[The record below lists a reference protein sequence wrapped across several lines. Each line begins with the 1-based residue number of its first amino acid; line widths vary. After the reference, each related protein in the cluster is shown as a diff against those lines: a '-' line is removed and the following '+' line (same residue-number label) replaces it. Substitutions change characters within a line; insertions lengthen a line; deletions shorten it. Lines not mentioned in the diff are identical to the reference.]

1 MKSCIRNKFDG
12 FSLIEL
18 MVVISI
24 VLILAAAALNILKD
38 RIRAGK
44 IIAAVKIIDSYAE
57 KYKMF
62 YEIRDQFPSLDDVG
76 LTPTSPGGNAT
87 ATPTSLSEY
96 ISDHVANLLVTTDT
110 TAGQCPYFRIEA
122 RISNVEA
129 NEYFGVDNNGDSIRY
144 RTSFFLVNGNWEH
157 LCYYWDLNVDGG
169 TATNDA
175 NTNINTCYNMA
186 TFDEENA
193 AYIREAEL
201 INACN

>member
-1 MKSCIRNKFDG
+1 MYNKGHG
-12 FSLIEL
+12 FTLIEL

-24 VLILAAAALNILKD
+24 VLILAAASLSILRD

-44 IIAAVKIIDSYAE
+44 IIAAVNIIDSYAE

-62 YEIRDQFPSLDDVG
+62 YEIRDQFPSLEDVG
-76 LTPTSPGGNAT
+76 LTPSSPGGSST
-87 ATPTSLSEY
+87 ATPSTLEEY
-96 ISDHVANLLVTTDT
+96 ISDHVSNLLVTTDT

-122 RISNVEA
+122 RISNVEP
-129 NEYFGVDNNGDSIRY
+129 NEYFGVDTDGDSIRY
-144 RTSFFLVNGNWEH
+144 RTSFFLVNGSWEH

-169 TATNDA
+169 SATNDA
-175 NTNINTCYNMA
+175 STNINTCYNMA
-186 TFDEENA
+186 ISAEENT